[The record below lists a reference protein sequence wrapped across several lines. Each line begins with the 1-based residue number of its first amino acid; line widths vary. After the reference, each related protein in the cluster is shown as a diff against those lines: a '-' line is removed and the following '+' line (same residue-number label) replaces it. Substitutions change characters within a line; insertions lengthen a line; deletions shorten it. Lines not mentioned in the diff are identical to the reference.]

1 MQGYKDQEEIEGNM
15 TSPKEHSKLSLTLLD
30 KGFKISV
37 PKMLRGLQ
45 KTQVSSL
52 TKSGK
57 KKQTIQEVQ
66 YRDGKHKKTT
76 KQILELKI
84 TMTVM
89 T

>member
-1 MQGYKDQEEIEGNM
+1 MQGYKDQEGIEGNM

-37 PKMLRGLQ
+37 LKMLRGLQ

-57 KKQTIQEVQ
+57 KIQTIQEVQ
-66 YRDGKHKKTT
+66 YRDGKHKTT